1 MSLVRFYPLSDINSL
16 HRQMNRLFDEITSWD
31 TPNTPLIKP
40 PIELFDQE
48 NSLTLKVLLPGINKK
63 DIDISVTHD
72 MVKISGEYH
81 HQEENKDNGYY
92 ISEFNYGKFERTINL
107 PVAIQNEKVTADY
120 SDGIL
125 TLNLPKVEEVKNK
138 VFKVNLAQENPPT
151 LEVNNN

>member
-1 MSLVRFYPLSDINSL
+1 MSLVRFYPLSDINGL

-31 TPNTPLIKP
+31 TPNNTLLKP
-40 PIELFDQE
+40 SIELFDND
-48 NSLTLKVLLPGINKK
+48 NSLILKVLLPGINKK

-72 MVKISGEYH
+72 MVKISGEYR

-138 VFKVNLAQENPPT
+138 VFKVNLAPENQSS
-151 LEVNNN
+151 LEANNN